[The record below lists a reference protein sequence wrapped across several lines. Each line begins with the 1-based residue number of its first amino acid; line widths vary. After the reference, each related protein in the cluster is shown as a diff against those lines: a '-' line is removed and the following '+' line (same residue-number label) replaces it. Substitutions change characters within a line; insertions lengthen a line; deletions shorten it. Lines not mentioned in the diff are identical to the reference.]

1 MSYTGLAIAA
11 VVIAAVIDLF
21 LLRTRLLVRKA
32 FWTSYA
38 IILPFQLL
46 TNWWLT
52 SRFIVSYNPNE
63 IIGKRLAAAPLEDL
77 LFGFSLILATLAL
90 WVALGQRGFGAKNSR

>member
-1 MSYTGLAIAA
+1 MSYTSLALIA
-11 VVIAAVIDLF
+11 VAASAILDLGA
-21 LLRTRLLVRKA
+21 LRSRLLLRKA

-52 SRFIVSYNPNE
+52 SRFIVSYNPHD
-63 IIGKRLAAAPLEDL
+63 IVGRRLAAAPLEDL
-77 LFGFSLILATLAL
+77 LFGFSLILGTLSI
-90 WVALGQRGFGAKNSR
+90 WVYLGRKGFTPKKTR

>member
-1 MSYTGLAIAA
+1 MSYTSLALIA
-11 VVIAAVIDLF
+11 VAASAILDLGA
-21 LLRTRLLVRKA
+21 LRTRLLLRKA

-52 SRFIVSYNPNE
+52 SRSIVSYNPHD
-63 IIGKRLAAAPLEDL
+63 IVGR
-77 LFGFSLILATLAL
+77 
-90 WVALGQRGFGAKNSR
+90 

>member
-1 MSYTGLAIAA
+1 MSYTSLALSGVALA
-11 VVIAAVIDLF
+11 VVADLF
-21 LLRTRLLVRKA
+21 ILRTRLLRRKA

-52 SRFIVSYNPNE
+52 SRFIVSYNPND
-63 IIGKRLAAAPLEDL
+63 ILGKRLAAAPLEDL
-77 LFGFSLILATLAL
+77 LFGFSLILAILSL
-90 WVALGQRGFGAKNSR
+90 WVYLGRKGFAPRKTR

>member
-1 MSYTGLAIAA
+1 MSYTSLTLSAVALAVA
-11 VVIAAVIDLF
+11 VDLF
-21 LLRTRLLVRKA
+21 ILLTRLIRRKA

-52 SRFIVSYNPNE
+52 SRFIVSYNPND
-63 IIGKRLAAAPLEDL
+63 IVGKRLAAAPLEDL
-77 LFGFSLILATLAL
+77 LFGFSLILAILSL
-90 WVALGQRGFGAKNSR
+90 WVYLGRKGFAPRKTR